1 MKRIRTPFNN
11 LYNPSLCIVL
21 RIVLRYR
28 YSSEPSRKSIPSAG
42 IESIMHARPTTP
54 KNKREQGLSLEMAP
68 INISRSEDDISI
80 DASDIEL
87 ERISSKYKRKNSTS
101 SKVVRLATLII
112 ILCLS
117 SFAVYNS
124 SLVGGT
130 KEKDSASSS
139 SSSKAGKRQST
150 KAPKHKAFGLM
161 RSKYLS
167 THQAMMHVYKHRE
180 TQAEFMAYIPADEA
194 QDKVFGISFRT
205 KPTSDNGVA
214 HILEHSVLSGSNKYR
229 AKDPF
234 LTLMKG
240 SLNTFLNAM
249 TYNDRTV
256 YPVASRN
263 KKDFFNL
270 MSVYLDAVFAPR
282 CVTDEGD
289 WVLKQE
295 GWRYD
300 FDEKNDMEIKGVVY
314 NEMKGVF
321 SDPLSLL
328 DRYTNKVLF
337 PDNTYHFESG
347 GDPDA
352 IPTLTQEEFV
362 DFYKRHYHPT
372 NSQSFVSGTRE
383 DVIEAMDLIDS
394 YMNTYQ
400 YNAAAKK
407 ESEIQYQ
414 EKNFKEPLPTSAH
427 YAVQKIDDNQGQDM
441 FAMTWLLNDSHLT
454 QKALLGLYVLDYL
467 LVGTHSAPLQK
478 SLAESELGTSVI
490 GNGFSTGLLQS
501 TFAIGLKGVKGGDVP
516 TLEEKIM
523 ETLSNIHQNGFV
535 DDEIEAAMNSIEFQL
550 REVHSGSDPMGIG
563 IFLNALTTWNYNKH
577 PEEAIAYED
586 ALNDLKDAV
595 NKQGSKFFQRM
606 INKYL
611 LKNNHR
617 VDMHLYPSVT
627 LESEMTQKEQI
638 KVKAVQDSFTEDQLK
653 HIQAQ
658 LERLNT
664 VQNTDDPQE
673 VIDTIPSL
681 TLADIDQSGVEY
693 EISMVENAFGSDAT
707 LTTSVIDGNSGI
719 VYIDVGVDIASI
731 AYENVEHLPFYISML
746 YENDTK
752 DKTRAVLDR
761 EIGMHTGGIDFDL
774 TILPLSDSSNDDYIA
789 MQNKKMRTL
798 LFFRAKCTTA
808 KIEETLELISDL
820 ATKSVPVSREKAIQI
835 LERKIASYESSIPS
849 SGHVYAMRRMHARY
863 NNAAFFSEKLYG
875 IYQLQILRK
884 MLHTANNNWKEFERT
899 MIGLTTF
906 FSRMPARDTVINL
919 TGDLETLE
927 SVRESIE
934 GFVKSLEHGDPNST
948 PQNFFEVDHP
958 WMVYADKERWDVSLI
973 RDESIAISSQVS
985 YIGTGGMMYNEGE
998 KVNGQSCAP
1007 LQFLKKG
1014 YLWDTVR
1021 AKNGAYGV
1029 MASSDRGDGFLGMVS
1044 YRDPQLQKTVEVF
1057 HNTAQFL
1064 NDEIKKNAI
1073 TKDTIKTAIV
1083 GCIGS
1088 IDGSALPPR
1097 AAGWTSFIRL
1107 ISGSTAQ
1114 RRQKWRDEILSTG
1127 LADFV
1132 AFDGKLDEWTRN
1144 FSIVALAPKASIDE
1158 AAGIAHKIR
1167 HHHVNIDN

>member
-1 MKRIRTPFNN
+1 MSAFPAPESNQ
-11 LYNPSLCIVL
+11 SMMH
-21 RIVLRYR
+21 
-28 YSSEPSRKSIPSAG
+28 SRSPATDQGGK
-42 IESIMHARPTTP
+42 
-54 KNKREQGLSLEMAP
+54 GLSIEMAP
-68 INISRSEDDISI
+68 IMISRSEDDISI
-80 DASDIEL
+80 DASDLEV
-87 ERISSKYKRKNSTS
+87 ERITSKYIRKNRTS
-101 SKVVRLATLII
+101 SKVVRMATLAVII
-112 ILCLS
+112 CMTT
-117 SFAVYNS
+117 FAVYNS
-124 SLVGGT
+124 SLHQ
-130 KEKDSASSS
+130 KEKDPANVAGSR
-139 SSSKAGKRQST
+139 SKNRSST

-167 THQAMMHVYKHRE
+167 THQATMHVYKHRK
-180 TQAEFMAYIPADEA
+180 TQAEFMAYIPVDEA

-214 HILEHSVLSGSNKYR
+214 HILEHSVLSGSRKYQ

-234 LTLMKG
+234 LTLAKG

-300 FDEKNDMEIKGVVY
+300 FDDKNNMEIKGVVY

-321 SDPLSLL
+321 SDPLSVL
-328 DRYTNKVLF
+328 DRQSNKALF
-337 PDNTYHFESG
+337 PDNSYHFESG

-352 IPTLTQEEFV
+352 IPSLTQEEFV

-372 NSQSFVSGTRE
+372 NSQSFVSGTA
-383 DVIEAMDLIDS
+383 DDIIEALDLIDS
-394 YMNTYQ
+394 YMNMYT
-400 YNAAAKK
+400 YNAAAKTG
-407 ESEIQYQ
+407 SEIKYQ
-414 EKNFKEPLPTSAH
+414 KKNFKEPLPASIP
-427 YAVQKIDDNQGQDM
+427 YAVRKIEENQGQDM
-441 FAMTWLLNDSHLT
+441 FAITWLLNDSYLT
-454 QKALLGLYVLDYL
+454 LKALLGLYVLDYL
-467 LVGTHSAPLQK
+467 LIGTNSAPLQK
-478 SLAESELGTSVI
+478 SLAESDLGTSVI
-490 GNGFSTGLLQS
+490 GDGFSTGLLQS
-501 TFAIGLKGVKGGDVP
+501 TFTIGLQGVKNGDVL
-516 TLEEKIM
+516 TLEKKIM
-523 ETLSNIHQNGFV
+523 DTLMNIKQNGFV

-550 REVHSGSDPMGIG
+550 REVHAGSDPMGIG
-563 IFLNALTTWNYNKH
+563 IFLNALTTWNYDKR
-577 PEEAIAYED
+577 PEESIAYEN
-586 ALNDLKDAV
+586 ALNDLKEVV
-595 NKQGSKFFQRM
+595 NKQGSKFFERM
-606 INKYL
+606 IRTYL
-611 LKNNHR
+611 LENNHR
-617 VDMHLYPSVT
+617 VHMHLYPSAT
-627 LESEMTQKEQI
+627 LESEMTQNEQS
-638 KVKAVQDSFTEDQLK
+638 KVKAAQNSLTEDELK

-658 LERLNT
+658 VERLNT

-673 VIDTIPSL
+673 VIDQIPSL
-681 TLADIDQSGVEY
+681 TLADIDRSGVEY
-693 EISMVENAFGSDAT
+693 EISRVDNAFGSAAT
-707 LTTSVIDGNSGI
+707 LTTNVIDGNSGI
-719 VYIDVGVDIASI
+719 VYIDIGVDIASL

-746 YENDTK
+746 RENDTK

-761 EIGMHTGGIDFDL
+761 EIGMHTGGIGLDL
-774 TILPLSDSSNDDYIA
+774 TLLPLSDNSNDDYIA
-789 MQNKKMRTL
+789 TQNNKMRSL

-808 KIEETLELISDL
+808 KIGETLELIRDL

-835 LERKIASYESSIPS
+835 LERKIANYESSIPS
-849 SGHVYAMRRMHARY
+849 SGHAYAIRRIHARY
-863 NNAAFFSEKLYG
+863 NNLAFLSEKLYG
-875 IYQLQILRK
+875 VHQLKILRK
-884 MLHTANNNWKEFERT
+884 MLHDANHDWKAFERT
-899 MIGLTTF
+899 MIGLTEF
-906 FSRMPARDTVINL
+906 FSHMRARDTVINL

-927 SVRESIE
+927 SVKDSIE
-934 GFVKSLEHGDPNST
+934 SFVISLENVALNSI

-958 WMVYADKERWDVSLI
+958 WMIHATEERWDVSVI

-985 YIGTGGMMYNEGE
+985 YIGTGGMLFNEGE

-1029 MASSDRGDGFLGMVS
+1029 MAVSDRGDGFLGMVS

-1057 HNTAQFL
+1057 HSTAQFL
-1064 NDEIKKNAI
+1064 NDEIGKNAI

-1088 IDGSALPPR
+1088 IDGSALPPID
-1097 AAGWTSFIRL
+1097 AGWTSFIRHM
-1107 ISGSTAQ
+1107 SGSTAT

-1132 AFDGKLDEWTRN
+1132 AFGVKLEVWTRE
-1144 FSIVALAPKASIDE
+1144 FSIVALAPKALIDE
-1158 AAGIAHKIR
+1158 AEGIAHKVRTNPIK
-1167 HHHVNIDN
+1167 IDK